1 MSDIHGVPSALKS
14 ALAAADALGYDR
26 LVLLG
31 DLLYHGPRNG
41 VPNFYD
47 PEEVARIL
55 NGLKDR
61 IVAVRGNCDAEVDQ
75 MMFEFPMMG
84 DYAVL
89 EAGKETFFLTHG
101 HLWNEHNLPP
111 LGMGSVLAHG
121 HTHVPELTKLKC
133 GLTVFN
139 PGSVALPKGGSSRS
153 FGYFDGESLKHYTC
167 RTRFAGR
174 RISPYRV
181 APFVSCSTT
190 TASRKPGHVVSSKRV
205 RTPRPAI

>member
-1 MSDIHGVPSALKS
+1 MKIVFMSDIHGVPSALNAALS
-14 ALAAADALGYDR
+14 AAEALGYDR

-47 PEEVARIL
+47 PVEVAKML

-75 MMFEFPMMG
+75 MMFDFPMMS

-89 EAGKETFFLTHG
+89 DAGKETFFLTHG
-101 HLWNEHNLPP
+101 HLWNEECLPP

-121 HTHVPELTKLKC
+121 HTHVPELKRLEC
-133 GLTVFN
+133 GLTIFN
-139 PGSVALPKGGSSRS
+139 PGSVALPKGCSSRS
-153 FGYFDGESLKHYTC
+153 FGYFDGESLRH
-167 RTRFAGR
+167 
-174 RISPYRV
+174 IS
-181 APFVSCSTT
+181 
-190 TASRKPGHVVSSKRV
+190 
-205 RTPRPAI
+205 I